1 MIGWDTLFFVIF
13 AVITLFSA
21 ILTLQAR
28 EIIHSVIFLCS
39 TFVGV
44 AGLYFLLNAEFLGI
58 VQILIYI
65 GAVTVLIAFAIIL
78 TRRDIMEREGGG
90 A

>member
-1 MIGWDTLFFVIF
+1 MIGWDLLFFLIF
-13 AVITLFSA
+13 AVIVLLSA
-21 ILTLQAR
+21 ILTLEAR

-39 TFVGV
+39 TFIGV
-44 AGLYFLLNAEFLGI
+44 AGLYFLLNAGFLGV

>member
-1 MIGWDTLFFVIF
+1 MIGPDVVFFIIF
-13 AVITLFSA
+13 AVVAILSA
-21 ILTLQAR
+21 ILTLEAR
-28 EIIHSVIFLCS
+28 EIIHSVVFLCS

-44 AGLYFLLNAEFLGI
+44 AGLFLLLNAEFLAI

>member
-1 MIGWDTLFFVIF
+1 MIDWELLFFFIF
-13 AVITLFSA
+13 AGIA
-21 ILTLQAR
+21 ILGAVLTLEAR
-28 EIIHSVIFLCS
+28 EIVHSVIFLCS

-44 AGLYFLLNAEFLGI
+44 AGIYFLLNAEFLGI
-58 VQILIYI
+58 VQILIYV

-78 TRRDIMEREGGG
+78 TRRGIMEREGGG

>member
-1 MIGWDTLFFVIF
+1 MIGWDLLFFVIF
-13 AVITLFSA
+13 AAVTLLCA
-21 ILTLQAR
+21 ILTLEAR

-44 AGLYFLLNAEFLGI
+44 AGLFFLLNAEFLGI

>member
-1 MIGWDTLFFVIF
+1 MIGWDLLFFIIF
-13 AVITLFSA
+13 AAIALICA
-21 ILTLQAR
+21 ILTLEAR
-28 EIIHSVIFLCS
+28 EIVHSVIFLCS

-44 AGLYFLLNAEFLGI
+44 AGLYFLLNAELLGI
-58 VQILIYI
+58 VQLIIYA